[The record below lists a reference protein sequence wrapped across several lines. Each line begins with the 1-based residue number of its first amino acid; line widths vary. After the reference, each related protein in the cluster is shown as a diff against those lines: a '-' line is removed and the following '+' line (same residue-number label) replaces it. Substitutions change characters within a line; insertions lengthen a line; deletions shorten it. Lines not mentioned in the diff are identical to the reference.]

1 MNGKEGNYLEKKTYN
16 VEIIYINIFYLG
28 LLRRRLGEMLPK
40 HLMTDAQT
48 LKLHLVNLKS
58 ILSRYDLINI
68 YVPTYLFFIYLI
80 LDLQEEAGSSPQTFN
95 SDLTVEITVQKPEV
109 EWMLFETTR
118 NRKWMLFEVLIPYV

>member
-1 MNGKEGNYLEKKTYN
+1 
-16 VEIIYINIFYLG
+16 
-28 LLRRRLGEMLPK
+28 MLPK

-58 ILSRYDLINI
+58 ILSRYDLKIFI
-68 YVPTYLFFIYLI
+68 YLLIWFFKYLI